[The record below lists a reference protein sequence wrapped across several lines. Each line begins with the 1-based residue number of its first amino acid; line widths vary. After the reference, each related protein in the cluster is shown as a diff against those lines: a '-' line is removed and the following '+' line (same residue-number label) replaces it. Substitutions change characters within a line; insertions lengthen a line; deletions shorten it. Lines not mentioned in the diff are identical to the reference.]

1 VGRVV
6 AINIALPISASEKG
20 PADCRANFGIVA
32 ESLNGV
38 SVVATNVNVD
48 RWKQI
53 EKFFNGVVEVTEVPP
68 SYSTFYIL
76 SL

>member
-38 SVVATNVNVD
+38 FVVATNVN

-53 EKFFNGVVEVTEVPP
+53 ENFFNGVVEVTEVPP